1 MFYVRMSCP
10 WLEKAPQSLTIRC
23 GNTTTS
29 SSSHNNCNGGL
40 NSSLEINRAKIFP
53 SQMGVSLTLRRD
65 RMDADSAEAIYVCTD
80 MVRTSDSFPFF
91 ICDDQEETLVCA
103 NIKRSCSYGP
113 PSISK
118 MSNNWSLECSYVSS
132 SKAQLCNGNG
142 LLNVGADCDN
152 ISCME
157 ICVAG
162 RDSNHNSPVI
172 LSRTLQLVG
181 GAPTSTRRVAR
192 HCRRNSYSTLD
203 VILEHDENEND
214 AADNGDGY
222 AVFGYESSK
231 EAFMVDSNL
240 SRQVLALSF
249 CFSFLLFFNKGRT

>member
-1 MFYVRMSCP
+1 
-10 WLEKAPQSLTIRC
+10 
-23 GNTTTS
+23 
-29 SSSHNNCNGGL
+29 
-40 NSSLEINRAKIFP
+40 
-53 SQMGVSLTLRRD
+53 
-65 RMDADSAEAIYVCTD
+65 MDTDSAEAIYVCTD

-118 MSNNWSLECSYVSS
+118 MSNNWSLECTYVSSSSSSSS

-142 LLNVGADCDN
+142 LLNVRVDCDN
-152 ISCME
+152 ISGME

-172 LSRTLQLVG
+172 LSSTLQLI
-181 GAPTSTRRVAR
+181 STRRVAR

-214 AADNGDGY
+214 ADNGDGY
-222 AVFGYESSK
+222 DVFGYESTK
-231 EAFMVDSNL
+231 EGFMVDSNL

-249 CFSFLLFFNKGRT
+249 CLFLFFFFFSEALTLAFGGHFLAQLSFLGIFKHSVLGVFMN